1 MLGDEVVREAG
12 DGVLR
17 VGKARRS
24 SDGRDI
30 NARASHDG
38 MRFAFGGH
46 VKGVVVRR
54 GFREKRY
61 V

>member
-1 MLGDEVVREAG
+1 
-12 DGVLR
+12 
-17 VGKARRS
+17 
-24 SDGRDI
+24 
-30 NARASHDG
+30 